1 MQTSTYN
8 KIRDILF
15 ASLDFSGNEKELANF
30 IYGRYDSFVYFKKD
44 DFGKVQQL
52 PCSEKSIR
60 SNIIFCIKLGLLK
73 SDNDAT
79 LKDLSKDELVDVERF
94 DLVLQQAIND
104 YLRQNDLP
112 VNKITEAIDYLVLS
126 DTNSLYQYLAPSLSG
141 NMFRTCLFLLSQCGE
156 STGQNILKKFEK
168 KLYVT
173 DKKMDEHNKKLKTR
187 GDDK

>member
-15 ASLDFSGNEKELANF
+15 ASLNFSGNEKELAKF

-44 DFGKVQQL
+44 NFGKVQQL
-52 PCSEKSIR
+52 PCSVKSIR

-73 SDNDAT
+73 SNEDAT
-79 LKDLSKDELVDVERF
+79 LKDLRKDDLVDIDKY

-104 YLRQNDLP
+104 YLRKNDLP

-126 DTNSLYQYLAPSLSG
+126 DTNSLYQYLAPSLSV
-141 NMFRTCLFLLSQCGE
+141 NIFRTCLFLLSQCGE

-168 KLYVT
+168 KLYIT
-173 DKKMDEHNKKLKTR
+173 DNKMDKHNKKLKTK